1 MGTQETAQAWADAE
15 NTLDMDALASI
26 LADNFQLSGPV
37 PEPVG
42 AEEFLGLIRVMAAAF
57 SELNFNTTITSV
69 EGNAAKTTNQVT
81 GTHSA
86 DLDLSMMG
94 MGVIPAT
101 GKSFSL
107 PIENGEVIVEGDKI
121 ASIYVTPDPN
131 AGLMGILAQ
140 LGIEPPA
147 M

>member
-1 MGTQETAQAWADAE
+1 MGTQEAAQAWAEAE
-15 NTLDMDALASI
+15 NSLDFDTLASI
-26 LADNFQLSGPV
+26 LADNFQLSGPM

-42 AEEFLGLIRVMAAAF
+42 AQEFLGLMRVMAAAF
-57 SELNFNTTITSV
+57 SELHFNTTITSV
-69 EGNAAKTTNQVT
+69 EGNVAKTTNQVT
-81 GTHSA
+81 GTHTA

-107 PIENGEVIVEGDKI
+107 PIEYGETVFEGDQVV
-121 ASIYVTPDPN
+121 SIYIAPNPD

-140 LGIEPPA
+140 LGIQPPA